1 MLSRF
6 DFRFV
11 VGLLVGVPAVIW
23 SIASLIAIS
32 RSPARDAIVY
42 FNRGARV
49 TQVQIY
55 WGMAIL
61 GCLFI
66 AAAFAFQRRR

>member
-11 VGLLVGVPAVIW
+11 VGLLVGVPALIW
-23 SIASLIAIS
+23 SVASLIALS
-32 RSPARDAIVY
+32 RSPARNGIVY
-42 FNRGARV
+42 FNRGAPI

-55 WGMAIL
+55 WGMAVMS
-61 GCLFI
+61 CLFI